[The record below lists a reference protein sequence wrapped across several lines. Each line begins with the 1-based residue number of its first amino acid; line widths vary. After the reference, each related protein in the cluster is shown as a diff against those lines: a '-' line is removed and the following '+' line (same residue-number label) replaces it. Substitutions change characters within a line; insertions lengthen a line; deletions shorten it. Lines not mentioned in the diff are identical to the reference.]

1 MCVKARDILHSALTP
16 PGAIFHFPDCT
27 FYFIFF
33 FFSSTSILSHMGS
46 PSCLYSASTLPWAQL
61 SNESVSARWLAVG
74 LQPGTAGA
82 LRNCLGVWNTLMAI
96 ALKVPWC
103 SWRSRGAFDTPS
115 SFKILFDIWD
125 VDLFLSAFPE
135 MNLFHLVITFFFF
148 LSPTCLCGALES
160 Y

>member
-1 MCVKARDILHSALTP
+1 MCVKARDILHSDLTP

-27 FYFIFF
+27 FYFI
-33 FFSSTSILSHMGS
+33 FSSTSILSHMGS

-74 LQPGTAGA
+74 LQPGTAVA

-103 SWRSRGAFDTPS
+103 SWRSQAAFDTPS
-115 SFKILFDIWD
+115 SSKILFDIWD
-125 VDLFLSAFPE
+125 VDFCLSAFPE
-135 MNLFHLVITFFFF
+135 MNLFHLVITFLKIYLFF
-148 LSPTCLCGALES
+148 LSHAS
-160 Y
+160 AVH